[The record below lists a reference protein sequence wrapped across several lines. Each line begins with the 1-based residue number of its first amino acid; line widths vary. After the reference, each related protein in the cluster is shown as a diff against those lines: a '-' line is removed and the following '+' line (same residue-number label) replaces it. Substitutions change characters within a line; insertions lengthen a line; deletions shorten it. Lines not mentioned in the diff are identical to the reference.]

1 MENELLGIGKMAAL
15 SGLPVS
21 ALRFY
26 DGVGVLPPWLV
37 DPSSGYRFY
46 RPAQVVQA
54 RLVAHLRRVGL
65 PLEDIRT
72 VVTQPA
78 YAGSVLAAHL
88 VRLEAGLAD
97 ARREISIV
105 HHLLENTEIPM
116 HRCTL
121 SATAF
126 VNALREVR
134 YAVCDDP
141 AQPRLHGVYIDSEPG
156 RVRVVA
162 TDRYRLATSALA
174 TSEETDLHLLL
185 PTAAVDELLAADLT
199 GSLDVLVSDGMVTL
213 TSGGRTVQAPVPDV
227 DFPSYRTLL
236 EHGRREVPVDAAAL
250 RAELETGPTTTLTRE
265 SDAACYDVSLLSIG
279 EREVR
284 VGATDEPDALVVAV
298 NREFLLQALQ
308 AGNQLTI
315 GLDDPIAPLAI
326 RNLDRDGALSI
337 LMPVRLDQPA

>member
-1 MENELLGIGKMAAL
+1 
-15 SGLPVS
+15 
-21 ALRFY
+21 
-26 DGVGVLPPWLV
+26 
-37 DPSSGYRFY
+37 
-46 RPAQVVQA
+46 
-54 RLVAHLRRVGL
+54 AHLRRVGL
-65 PLEDIRT
+65 PLDDIRT
-72 VVTQPA
+72 VVTEPA
-78 YAGSVLAAHL
+78 QAGSVLAAHL

-105 HHLLENTEIPM
+105 HHLLENTETPM
-116 HRCTL
+116 YRCTL

-141 AQPRLHGVYIDSEPG
+141 DQPRLHGVYLDSEPG

-162 TDRYRLATSALA
+162 TDRYRLATGALL

-199 GSLDVLVSDGMVTL
+199 GSLDVVVNDGTVTL
-213 TSGGRTVQAPVPDV
+213 TSGGWTVQAQVPDV
-227 DFPSYRTLL
+227 DFPSYRAFL
-236 EHGRREVPVDAAAL
+236 EHGRQEVAVDAVAL
-250 RAELETGPTTTLTRE
+250 RAELETGTTTTLTRE
-265 SDAACYDVSLLSIG
+265 GDAVVFDVSLLSIG
-279 EREVR
+279 ERGVR

-308 AGNQLTI
+308 AGNQLTL

-326 RNLDRDGALSI
+326 RNPHREGAVSI